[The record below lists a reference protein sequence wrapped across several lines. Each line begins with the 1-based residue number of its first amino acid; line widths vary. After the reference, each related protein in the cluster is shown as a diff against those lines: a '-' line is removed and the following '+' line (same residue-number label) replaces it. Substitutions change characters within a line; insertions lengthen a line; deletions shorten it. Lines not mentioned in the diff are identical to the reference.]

1 MSDPEAH
8 IAAWEAAGVIDGPTA
23 ARLRAAAG
31 PIPAPAPIAP
41 IAPMA
46 ATEGDPA
53 VEAAARPSAASALF
67 GPGVSIGEMFG
78 YIGGAFLLSAWT
90 AFLARI
96 GGSQAN
102 GPFVIGVGSLI
113 AAVVLAGL
121 GAWLGRGSDRFRR
134 GAGVAFFVAAG
145 LVGVGVLALFGST
158 DGQRDSLA
166 GVVAAAAAL
175 VAAIVFRTYLP
186 AVMTHLGVLAAATS
200 LVATALS
207 WIQTVLVPLPTYD
220 DFGNTKFVATPGA
233 DPLLLA
239 VGQAAAWVVL
249 AIVIG
254 FVGLREARMGTP
266 EANRRASASRA
277 WAGFVVV
284 LGITQAV
291 MERRYDEEFTSHRVI
306 EPWLGAVVILIVC
319 AVLIERAFH
328 RESSAFVYPAA
339 LGFIIAATDLNV
351 TYLSSSIEIALLVEG
366 GVLLGAGVIA
376 DRLRRRLGARPP
388 AMGSVA
394 ALA

>member
-31 PIPAPAPIAP
+31 PIP
-41 IAPMA
+41 
-46 ATEGDPA
+46 DPA
-53 VEAAARPSAASALF
+53 SIAASSPPAAAGDDHAIEAAAHPSAASALF

-78 YIGGAFLLSAWT
+78 YIGAAFLLSAWT

-96 GGSQAN
+96 GGSNAN
-102 GPFVIGVGSLI
+102 APFVIGIGSLI

-134 GAGVAFFVAAG
+134 GAGVAFFVAAS
-145 LVGVGVLALFGST
+145 LVGVGVLALFGSS

-175 VAAIVFRTYLP
+175 LAAFVFRTYLP

-207 WIQTVLVPLPTYD
+207 WIETSLVSPRTYD
-220 DFGNTKFVATPGA
+220 DLGNATFAGTPGA

-239 VGQAAAWVVL
+239 VGQAAAWVAL

-266 EANRRASASRA
+266 AAGRRASASRA

-291 MERRYDEEFTSHRVI
+291 MERRYDAEFTSHRVI
-306 EPWLGAVVILIVC
+306 EPWLGAYARRR
-319 AVLIERAFH
+319 AVGPTDERAW
-328 RESSAFVYPAA
+328 RTGCSGSSC
-339 LGFIIAATDLNV
+339 
-351 TYLSSSIEIALLVEG
+351 
-366 GVLLGAGVIA
+366 
-376 DRLRRRLGARPP
+376 
-388 AMGSVA
+388 
-394 ALA
+394 

>member
-1 MSDPEAH
+1 MPD
-8 IAAWEAAGVIDGPTA
+8 
-23 ARLRAAAG
+23 
-31 PIPAPAPIAP
+31 PAPIAP
-41 IAPMA
+41 AVSDH
-46 ATEGDPA
+46 E
-53 VEAAARPSAASALF
+53 VEAASRPTSAVSVLF

-78 YIGGAFLLSAWT
+78 YIGAAFLLSAWT
-90 AFLARI
+90 AFLVRMGDTATNR
-96 GGSQAN
+96 S
-102 GPFVIGVGSLI
+102 FVISLGSLI
-113 AAVVLAGL
+113 AALVFAGL

-134 GAGVAFFVAAG
+134 GAGVAFVVAAS

-175 VAAIVFRTYLP
+175 LAAIVFRTYLP
-186 AVMTHLGVLAAATS
+186 AVMTHLGVLAAMTS
-200 LVATALS
+200 LVATTLS
-207 WIQTVLVPLPTYD
+207 WIQTILVPLPTYD
-220 DFGNTKFVATPGA
+220 DFGNTKFEAAPGA
-233 DPLLLA
+233 DLLLLV

-266 EANRRASASRA
+266 AAGRRASASRA

-291 MERRYDEEFTSHRVI
+291 TQNRYDADYTSHRVV
-306 EPWLGAVVILIVC
+306 EPWLGALIILIVC

-339 LGFIIAATDLNV
+339 LGFVIAATDLNV
-351 TYLSSSIEIALLVEG
+351 TYLSSTIEIALLVEG
-366 GVLLGAGVIA
+366 GVLLGAGMIA

-388 AMGSVA
+388 ATGPVA
-394 ALA
+394 ALT

>member
-23 ARLRAAAG
+23 ARLRAAPG
-31 PIPAPAPIAP
+31 PIPAAAAVAPIAP
-41 IAPMA
+41 
-46 ATEGDPA
+46 TEGA
-53 VEAAARPSAASALF
+53 GAHEATARPGAVSALF
-67 GPGVSIGEMFG
+67 GPGVSIGEMFA
-78 YIGGAFLLSAWT
+78 YIGAAFLLSAWT

-96 GGSQAN
+96 GGTNAN
-102 GPFVIGVGSLI
+102 GPVVIGIGSLI

-121 GAWLGRGSDRFRR
+121 GAWLARGSDRFRR

-145 LVGVGVLALFGST
+145 LVGVGVLGLLGSSE
-158 DGQRDSLA
+158 GDSDSPA

-175 VAAIVFRTYLP
+175 LAAIVSRTYLP

-200 LVATALS
+200 VVATALS
-207 WIQTVLVPLPTYD
+207 WIQTILVPLPTYD
-220 DFGNTKFVATPGA
+220 DLGNRTVAAAPAT

-249 AIVIG
+249 AVVIG
-254 FVGLREARMGTP
+254 FVGLREARVGTP
-266 EANRRASASRA
+266 AAGRRASASRA

-284 LGITQAV
+284 LGIAQAV
-291 MERRYDEEFTSHRVI
+291 TQRRYDAEVTSHRVI
-306 EPWLGAVVILIVC
+306 EPWLGAVIIVIVC

-339 LGFIIAATDLNV
+339 LGFVIAATDLNV

-388 AMGSVA
+388 AMGPVA
-394 ALA
+394 ALT